1 MKGRGKK
8 TLATP
13 ISKNVTRMSHH
24 HLNLFIMGLTLFY
37 ESRYGFSALSPFPS
51 LPI

>member
-13 ISKNVTRMSHH
+13 ISKNVSRMLHH
-24 HLNLFIMGLTLFY
+24 HLNLFIMGTSLFTFL
-37 ESRYGFSALSPFPS
+37 RL
-51 LPI
+51 LKNVQM